1 MKKATNI
8 TDQDKMKTLT
18 QEPRQ
23 TLAKDPAEIGKI
35 VRQARKDAGLRQA
48 QAAALCGV
56 GTRFLS
62 DLENGKTTLHLGKVL
77 KVLHGFGLRVSIKR
91 KGFAE

>member
-1 MKKATNI
+1 MTIDI
-8 TDQDKMKTLT
+8 TEREKNKNSP

-23 TLAKDPAEIGKI
+23 ALAKDPEEIGKI
-35 VRQARKDAGLRQA
+35 VRQARKAAGLRQA

-62 DLENGKTTLHLGKVL
+62 DLENGKPTLHLGKVL
-77 KVLHGFGLRVSIKR
+77 KVLHGFGLRVIIKR